1 MNRLALRIFAAL
13 FAALVLIAIGAVL
26 ITGWVIAER
35 RDARPG
41 AALELI
47 DAAREVAADGDRAA
61 LQEWLRGRDSRWFG
75 RRVYI
80 VDSEGRELLGRDLP
94 LPPRLAQSR
103 RWPVLLDRDGES
115 YRLLLAPRRPPLLGV
130 LSAPQAQL
138 PLVLLT
144 LLVVAAVSALLAR
157 SLTRPIA
164 DLQRAAQA
172 LAAGDLATRVSA
184 ATRARGDEL
193 GRLGAAFDSMARDLR
208 ELIDARER
216 LLRDVSHELRSPL
229 ARMRLAIGLARRPDA
244 NLPAQL
250 ERLDAEIGRLDQLIG
265 ALLDVSR
272 LEAGATSL
280 RREPLDLAALM
291 QGLLADARFEAD
303 GHGCSIVYDGPDVL
317 AYEGDPH
324 WLAAAVENV
333 LRNALRHAPAGS
345 AIDVRLASTD
355 GQPCIAIRDRGPGVP
370 ETALNRIFEPFYRVD
385 TPRAAGDN
393 GTGLGLA
400 IAARVVRA
408 HGGSIEAANAS
419 PGLEVTLRLS
429 GNR

>member
-1 MNRLALRIFAAL
+1 MNRLSLRIFAAL
-13 FAALVLIAIGAVL
+13 FAALALIAIGAVL

-41 AALELI
+41 AMRELI
-47 DAAREVAADGDRAA
+47 EDAREVAAAGDRAA
-61 LQEWLRGRDSRWFG
+61 LEEWLRGRDSRWFG
-75 RRVYI
+75 RRVYL
-80 VDSEGRELLGRDLP
+80 VDGAGRELLERDLP
-94 LPPRLAQSR
+94 LPPRAALSR
-103 RWPVLLDRDGES
+103 RWPVLIDRNGDT
-115 YRLLLAPRRPPLLGV
+115 YRLLLAPRRPPVLGV

-144 LLVVAAVSALLAR
+144 LFVVAGVSAVLAR

-172 LAAGDLATRVSA
+172 LAAGDLQTRVSA
-184 ATRARGDEL
+184 ATRARGDEI
-193 GRLGAAFDSMARDLR
+193 GRLGAAFDSMAHDLR
-208 ELIDARER
+208 ELIGARER

-244 NLPAQL
+244 NLAAQL
-250 ERLDAEIGRLDQLIG
+250 ERLDTEIGRLDQLIG

-280 RREPLDLAALM
+280 RRESLDLAALM
-291 QGLLADARFEAD
+291 QGLMADARFEAA
-303 GHGCSIVYDGPDVL
+303 GRGCSISYEGPETL

-324 WLAAAVENV
+324 WLAAAIENV
-333 LRNALRHAPAGS
+333 LRNALRHAPDGS
-345 AIDVRLASTD
+345 AIDVSLASPE
-355 GQPCIAIRDRGPGVP
+355 GRPCIEIRDRGAGVP
-370 ETALNRIFEPFYRVD
+370 DAALSRIFEPFYRVD
-385 TPRAAGDN
+385 TPRPAADN

-408 HGGSIEAANAS
+408 HGGGITAANAG
-419 PGLEVTLRLS
+419 PGLRVTLRLA
-429 GNR
+429 GTR